1 MGWSPGLLSSAHPVR
16 GLPRWQFKQT
26 PGLAEDAGVQVLHL
40 AANGTSEVV
49 GRATWVMLN
58 ARAV

>member
-1 MGWSPGLLSSAHPVR
+1 MSGFHPVG

-40 AANGTSEVV
+40 AANGTGEAV

-58 ARAV
+58 ARAE